1 MPIKFVYRL
10 GFAFSTANS
19 AKKKLISIL
28 LHGHVIRPFGKSNFK
43 CAEFNEDEENLLFLI
58 ICIRFGTCVVRS
70 LKLALERDSVVLGI
84 PFSHIGGF
92 HVTSSPPCWWTV
104 NKRSLISSL
113 CLSSSICSFHHCYLC
128 LPRLH
133 ENHLLNTS
141 RHFLPPVHISAD
153 I

>member
-19 AKKKLISIL
+19 AKNKLNSIL
-28 LHGHVIRPFGKSNFK
+28 LHGHMIRPFGKSNFN

-84 PFSHIGGF
+84 PFSHI
-92 HVTSSPPCWWTV
+92 
-104 NKRSLISSL
+104 K
-113 CLSSSICSFHHCYLC
+113 
-128 LPRLH
+128 
-133 ENHLLNTS
+133 
-141 RHFLPPVHISAD
+141 HF
-153 I
+153 

>member
-43 CAEFNEDEENLLFLI
+43 CADFNEDEENLLFLI
-58 ICIRFGTCVVRS
+58 IGIRFGTCVVRS

-84 PFSHIGGF
+84 PCSHIKHF
-92 HVTSSPPCWWTV
+92 KTFFTSSPYFQQIF
-104 NKRSLISSL
+104 RSV
-113 CLSSSICSFHHCYLC
+113 FTNYTT
-128 LPRLH
+128 
-133 ENHLLNTS
+133 EKK
-141 RHFLPPVHISAD
+141 
-153 I
+153 